1 MAYFIKEH
9 SNGFDRLAPSDIL
22 ITDRKVFFTSDV
34 NNHTADEL
42 IEALMALDSES
53 DEEITLYINSPGG
66 EVSSGLAV
74 YDFISIMR
82 SPVRTVVIGTA
93 ASMGA
98 ILFLAGK
105 EREVMEHSLIMLHDP
120 SYGAGDIGGKK
131 PHEIQKQV
139 DKLMETREELA
150 SIIASVT
157 GQPKSKIYEICKE
170 DAYFNARESME
181 FGLATKMIT
190 REASNNG
197 K

>member
-9 SNGFDRLAPSDIL
+9 SNGYDRLAPSDIL

-34 NNHTADEL
+34 NNHSVDEL

-53 DEEITLYINSPGG
+53 DKEITLYINSLGG

-74 YDFISIMR
+74 YDYITTMR

-105 EREVMEHSLIMLHDP
+105 ERAVMEHSLIMLHDP
-120 SYGAGDIGGKK
+120 SYGTGDIGGKK

-150 SIIASVT
+150 TIIASVS
-157 GQPKSKIYEICKE
+157 GQPIEKIYEICKE
-170 DAYFNARESME
+170 DTYFNARESIE

-190 REASNNG
+190 KEVSNNG

>member
-74 YDFISIMR
+74 YDFISTMR

-120 SYGAGDIGGKK
+120 SYSTGDIGGKK

-150 SIIASVT
+150 TIIASVT
-157 GQPKSKIYEICKE
+157 GQPLEKIYEICKE
-170 DAYFNARESME
+170 DTFFNARESIG
-181 FGLATKMIT
+181 FGLATRIVK
-190 REASNNG
+190 RKESNNE

>member
-34 NNHTADEL
+34 NTHTADEL

-53 DEEITLYINSPGG
+53 DEEITLYINSHGG

-74 YDFISIMR
+74 YDLISTMR
-82 SPVRTVVIGTA
+82 SPVRTVVIGMA

-105 EREVMEHSLIMLHDP
+105 ERVVMEHSLIMLHDP
-120 SYGAGDIGGKK
+120 SYGTGDIGGKK

-150 SIIASVT
+150 TIIASVT
-157 GQPKSKIYEICKE
+157 GQPIEKIYEICKE
-170 DAYFNARESME
+170 DTYFNARESME
-181 FGLATKMIT
+181 FGLATKVIT

-197 K
+197 I

>member
-9 SNGFDRLAPSDIL
+9 SNGFDRLAPSDLL
-22 ITDRKVFFTSDV
+22 ITDREVFFASDV

-131 PHEIQKQV
+131 PYEIQKQV

-170 DAYFNARESME
+170 DTYFNARESME

>member
-1 MAYFIKEH
+1 
-9 SNGFDRLAPSDIL
+9 
-22 ITDRKVFFTSDV
+22 
-34 NNHTADEL
+34 
-42 IEALMALDSES
+42 MALDSES

-74 YDFISIMR
+74 YDFISTMR

-105 EREVMEHSLIMLHDP
+105 EREVMEHSIIMLHDP
-120 SYGAGDIGGKK
+120 SYSTGDIGGKK

-139 DKLMETREELA
+139 DKLMETRKEL
-150 SIIASVT
+150 STIIASVT
-157 GQPKSKIYEICKE
+157 GQPLEKIYEICKE
-170 DAYFNARESME
+170 DTFFNARESME